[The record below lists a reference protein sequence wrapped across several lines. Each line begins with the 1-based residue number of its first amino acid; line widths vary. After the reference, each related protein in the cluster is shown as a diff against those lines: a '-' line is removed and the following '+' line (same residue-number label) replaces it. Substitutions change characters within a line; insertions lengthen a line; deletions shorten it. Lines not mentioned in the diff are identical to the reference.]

1 MLIIYHL
8 LQCNNT
14 LFDGSI
20 LAPKLLR
27 QMIYPRKRQ
36 GSAKKG
42 NVMRKDI
49 EIKLGSTI
57 YGKIQAAHM
66 SERERDVAVNA
77 LQNAELVVDGIAWIT
92 RKIGQLGE
100 RLFLKP
106 SLKH

>member
-1 MLIIYHL
+1 M
-8 LQCNNT
+8 
-14 LFDGSI
+14 S
-20 LAPKLLR
+20 
-27 QMIYPRKRQ
+27 
-36 GSAKKG
+36 
-42 NVMRKDI
+42 KDI

-57 YGKIQAAHM
+57 YGKIKAAHM